1 MVKSLLNFC
10 LGAAIA
16 YWLFASDN
24 ALFKI
29 GAPDP
34 KPEVKVVTKVVT
46 NPGVPMSIRVF
57 HDEKRG
63 VTCYLKEHSA
73 SSALSCIPDIHLRIS
88 Q

>member
-1 MVKSLLNFC
+1 MFKLIIVV
-10 LGAAIA
+10 LGISAIGA
-16 YWLFASDN
+16 YVIKN
-24 ALFKI
+24 YK
-29 GAPDP
+29 APDP

-73 SSALSCIPDIHLRIS
+73 SSALSCVPDIQLRIS